1 MFNKKD
7 YREAI
12 SHLKASEATHQ
23 EVLNMANER
32 NKKPG
37 HTLPRVLL
45 IAAIVS
51 VLAVT
56 ASASEYVHNWFIT
69 FFSDRGENMLSTQQI
84 EYIEK
89 NVQAVNNSQTQGE
102 WTVELRSA
110 LTDGTTAYIIIGVS
124 APENIDLSHKMVDGI
139 ATQWYAPGN
148 GDANVL
154 SSSIGVIADTIS
166 YCWREDGDNLDN
178 TKNYVIQIGPNFEG
192 NTIDPFGSD
201 VQWNIH
207 IEDIVRIHQ
216 DEAYLQEL
224 LNGKYKDQKAF
235 ITTSEETE
243 RLEITE
249 TVAKGV
255 WDFTINFSGS
265 EKGIELLT
273 EPMSTTVNIL
283 RKNGSNIDDY
293 GHYMENVTITSFVL
307 HPLSATIRYEDCD
320 GSPSFTYE
328 DKVLCLVMK
337 DGNRIKLMGSG
348 KIGENQS
355 MFEAESPVILE
366 DVDYILMADGT
377 IIPMVEIEND

>member
-69 FFSDRGENMLSTQQI
+69 FFFDRSENMLSTQQI

-110 LTDGTTAYIIIGVS
+110 LTDGTTAYIIIGVA

-178 TKNYVIQIGPNFEG
+178 TKNYVIQIGPNFERS
-192 NTIDPFGSD
+192 TIDPFGSD

-224 LNGKYKDQKAF
+224 LNGKYKDQKYF

-249 TVAKGV
+249 TVAKGI
-255 WDFTINFSGS
+255 WDFAINFSGS
-265 EKGIELLT
+265 EKGIELIT
-273 EPMSTTVNIL
+273 EPVTTVANIL
-283 RKNGSNIDDY
+283 RKYGPNIDDY
-293 GHYMENVTITSFVL
+293 GQYMENVTITSFVL
-307 HPLSATIRYEDCD
+307 HPLSATVSYEECD
-320 GSPSFTYE
+320 GSPSFGYE
-328 DKVLCLVMK
+328 DKFLCVVMK
-337 DGNRIKLMGSG
+337 DGSRVKLMGCG

-355 MFEAESPVILE
+355 MFESESPVILE
-366 DVDYILMADGT
+366 DVDHILMADGT
-377 IIPMVEIEND
+377 IIPMVEIENE

>member
-23 EVLNMANER
+23 EVRNMANER

-69 FFSDRGENMLSTQQI
+69 FFSDRSENMLSTQQI

-110 LTDGTTAYIIIGVS
+110 LTDGTTAYIIIGVA

-178 TKNYVIQIGPNFEG
+178 TKNYVIQIGPNFERS
-192 NTIDPFGSD
+192 TIDPFGSD

-265 EKGIELLT
+265 
-273 EPMSTTVNIL
+273 
-283 RKNGSNIDDY
+283 
-293 GHYMENVTITSFVL
+293 
-307 HPLSATIRYEDCD
+307 
-320 GSPSFTYE
+320 
-328 DKVLCLVMK
+328 
-337 DGNRIKLMGSG
+337 
-348 KIGENQS
+348 
-355 MFEAESPVILE
+355 
-366 DVDYILMADGT
+366 
-377 IIPMVEIEND
+377 